1 MTKAQLGSFP
11 CQVSVEALYSR
22 RIDDI
27 QARKSFASGSTAASG
42 ETLQNWLRGHL
53 AERSFK
59 DLDIQLAEAA

>member
-1 MTKAQLGSFP
+1 M
-11 CQVSVEALYSR
+11 SVEALYSR

-53 AERSFK
+53 VERSFK